1 MTALLA
7 GAAFLVGLP
16 LLLDLVPALDDVRL
30 LDVPVSWL
38 AVAVLP
44 WPVLAGLA
52 WWQLRRAEDAEIAAT
67 SSREGRPVIALA
79 VVPVLLAT
87 LLIGARGVAAMRTTS
102 DFLVASRRISPAF
115 NAAAVSGEYLSA
127 ASFLGIAGLVVKG
140 GVGALWYP
148 VGFTAGYLLMLTLV
162 AAPMRRTGAL
172 TVPDFA
178 EARLGSPLLRRL
190 CAVVVLVIGCL
201 YLVPQFTAAGQVL
214 TLVSGAPYW
223 VGVVVAGGVVSVT
236 LALGGM
242 RAATYVQAFQFLLK
256 LLLFIV
262 PAVWLLVARARRCAT
277 RRCTRWSSPASAGP
291 PPSTSPSTPAWR
303 SPSRSR
309 CGSTAPPP
317 CRSTPGP
324 HTAQAG
330 ARWEFPA
337 GAAVPRIDGAAVPGS
352 PAWQRPLLSTGSA
365 EAGSSGHSLL
375 GTWSVLVATA
385 LGTMGL
391 PHVLVRFHT
400 SPDGRS
406 ARRTAAITVA
416 LLGTFYLF
424 PAVYG
429 LLGAV
434 LLPELYLSG
443 ATDTVVVALPLRV
456 DPGWP
461 GALFTALSPRAPS
474 PRSSRR
480 RSGCCWR
487 CRARVAHD
495 LVPATLRRLRL
506 TPLAAAAAIV
516 LLALPAARIDVGA
529 LVTSAFAVAASTF
542 CPLLVLGIWW
552 RGLTTRGARWWGWP
566 SGWSA
571 RRGSWRRAW
580 SPASIRASP
589 RCCSPSPRCGRYRW
603 RSRRWSW
610 SRCAGSAAGGCGV
623 GDAAR
628 CTSTRR
634 RRGPRP

>member
-1 MTALLA
+1 M
-7 GAAFLVGLP
+7 
-16 LLLDLVPALDDVRL
+16 
-30 LDVPVSWL
+30 
-38 AVAVLP
+38 
-44 WPVLAGLA
+44 
-52 WWQLRRAEDAEIAAT
+52 
-67 SSREGRPVIALA
+67 IALA
-79 VVPVLLAT
+79 IVPVVLAT
-87 LLIGARGVAAMRTTS
+87 LLVGARGVAAMRTTS

-178 EARLGSPLLRRL
+178 DARLGSPVLRRL
-190 CAVVVLVIGCL
+190 CATVVLVIGCL

-223 VGVVVAGGVVSVT
+223 VGVVVAGAVVSVT

-242 RAATYVQAFQFLLK
+242 RAATYVQAFQFALK
-256 LLLFIV
+256 LVLFIV
-262 PAVWLLVARARRCAT
+262 PAVWLLLAVGPEVREQAVRPVEYTRFGQDTAVDFSLDTRFALTEPVAVRID
-277 RRCTRWSSPASAGP
+277 G
-291 PPSTSPSTPAWR
+291 
-303 SPSRSR
+303 
-309 CGSTAPPP
+309 APPT
-317 CRSTPGP
+317 RLAPGEY
-324 HTAQAG
+324 TAAAG
-330 ARWEFPA
+330 ARWDFPA

-352 PAWQRPLLSTGSA
+352 APWQRPLLDTG
-365 EAGSSGHSLL
+365 GSGYPLL
-375 GTWSVLVATA
+375 GTWTVLVATA

-443 ATDTVVVALPLRV
+443 ATDTVVVALPSRV
-456 DPGWP
+456 DPGP
-461 GALFTALSPRAPS
+461 VGGLFTALLTAGAFAAFLATSLGLLLAV
-474 PRSSRR
+474 
-480 RSGCCWR
+480 SG
-487 CRARVAHD
+487 AVAHD
-495 LVPATLRRLRL
+495 LIPATLNRLRL
-506 TPLAAAAAIV
+506 TALVAAAVVV

-552 RGLTTRGARWWGWP
+552 RRLTARGALVGMAVGLVSSAGVMAAGLVAGLEP
-566 SGWSA
+566 GVPALLLAQPALWSVPLA
-571 RRGSWRRAW
+571 FATMVVVSLCGE
-580 SPASIRASP
+580 
-589 RCCSPSPRCGRYRW
+589 PSPGATSAMLRLHLDETRVPS
-603 RSRRWSW
+603 SR
-610 SRCAGSAAGGCGV
+610 
-623 GDAAR
+623 
-628 CTSTRR
+628 
-634 RRGPRP
+634 

>member
-1 MTALLA
+1 
-7 GAAFLVGLP
+7 
-16 LLLDLVPALDDVRL
+16 
-30 LDVPVSWL
+30 
-38 AVAVLP
+38 
-44 WPVLAGLA
+44 
-52 WWQLRRAEDAEIAAT
+52 
-67 SSREGRPVIALA
+67 VIALA

-148 VGFTAGYLLMLTLV
+148 IGFTAGYLLMLTLV

-190 CAVVVLVIGCL
+190 CAGIVLVIGYL

-214 TLVSGAPYW
+214 TLVSGAPHW

-242 RAATYVQAFQFLLK
+242 RAATYVQAFQFVLK
-256 LLLFIV
+256 LVLFAV
-262 PAVWLLVARARRCAT
+262 PAVWLLIAVGPQVREQALHPVPFT
-277 RRCTRWSSPASAGP
+277 RFERPTPVDFSLDTRLQLTEPVTVRIDGRP
-291 PPSTSPSTPAWR
+291 PVRLA
-303 SPSRSR
+303 
-309 CGSTAPPP
+309 A
-317 CRSTPGP
+317 GP
-324 HTAQAG
+324 HTAEAG
-330 ARWEFPA
+330 ARWQFPA
-337 GAAVPRIDGAAVPGS
+337 GAAVPRIAGAAVPGS
-352 PAWQRPLLSTGSA
+352 PTWQRPLLS
-365 EAGSSGHSLL
+365 AGSSGHALI

-424 PAVYG
+424 PGVYG
-429 LLGAV
+429 LLGTV

-443 ATDTVVVALPLRV
+443 TTDTVVVALPSRV
-456 DPGWP
+456 NPGWT
-461 GALFTALSPRAPS
+461 GQLFTALLTAGAFAAFLATSLGLLLAV
-474 PRSSRR
+474 
-480 RSGCCWR
+480 SG
-487 CRARVAHD
+487 AVAHD
-495 LVPATLRRLRL
+495 LIPATLRRLRL
-506 TPLAAAAAIV
+506 TPLVAAAV
-516 LLALPAARIDVGA
+516 VVMFALPAARIDVGA

-552 RGLTTRGARWWGWP
+552 RGLTARGATVGMAVGLVSSAGVMAAGLVAGLPPGVPALLLAQPALWSVPLAFVTMIAVSGRGDPP
-566 SGWSA
+566 SGAASA
-571 RRGSWRRAW
+571 MLRLHLDETRPVG
-580 SPASIRASP
+580 PRAS
-589 RCCSPSPRCGRYRW
+589 
-603 RSRRWSW
+603 
-610 SRCAGSAAGGCGV
+610 SAP
-623 GDAAR
+623 AR
-628 CTSTRR
+628 
-634 RRGPRP
+634 

>member
-1 MTALLA
+1 
-7 GAAFLVGLP
+7 
-16 LLLDLVPALDDVRL
+16 
-30 LDVPVSWL
+30 
-38 AVAVLP
+38 
-44 WPVLAGLA
+44 
-52 WWQLRRAEDAEIAAT
+52 
-67 SSREGRPVIALA
+67 VIALA
-79 VVPVLLAT
+79 VVPVVLAT

-190 CAVVVLVIGCL
+190 CAWVVLVIGCL

-223 VGVVVAGGVVSVT
+223 VGVVLAGSAVSVT

-242 RAATYVQAFQFLLK
+242 RAATYVQAFQFVLK
-256 LLLFIV
+256 LLLFAV
-262 PAVWLLVARARRCAT
+262 PAVWLLVAVGPQIRDQALHPVEFTRFARATAVDFTLDT
-277 RRCTRWSSPASAGP
+277 RIIVTEPVTVRIDRHPPVQLPPGLRTAEAG
-291 PPSTSPSTPAWR
+291 T
-303 SPSRSR
+303 
-309 CGSTAPPP
+309 
-317 CRSTPGP
+317 
-324 HTAQAG
+324 
-330 ARWEFPA
+330 RWEFPA
-337 GAAVPRIDGAAVPGS
+337 GAAVPRIDGAAVLGS
-352 PAWQRPLLSTGSA
+352 AAWQRPLLDT
-365 EAGSSGHSLL
+365 GSSGHALL
-375 GTWSVLVATA
+375 GTWSVLMATA

-443 ATDTVVVALPLRV
+443 TTDTVVVALPSRV

-461 GALFTALSPRAPS
+461 GDLFTALLTAGAFAAFLATSLGLLLAV
-474 PRSSRR
+474 
-480 RSGCCWR
+480 SG
-487 CRARVAHD
+487 AVAHD
-495 LVPATLRRLRL
+495 LVPTTLRRLRL
-506 TPLAAAAAIV
+506 TPLVAAAAIV
-516 LLALPAARIDVGA
+516 LLALPAARLDVGA

-552 RGLTTRGARWWGWP
+552 RGLTARGALVGMAVGLV
-566 SGWSA
+566 SSA
-571 RRGSWRRAW
+571 GVM
-580 SPASIRASP
+580 
-589 RCCSPSPRCGRYRW
+589 
-603 RSRRWSW
+603 
-610 SRCAGSAAGGCGV
+610 AAGLIAGLDPGV
-623 GDAAR
+623 PALLLAQPALWSVPLAFTTMVMVSLRGVPPAGAASAMLR
-628 CTSTRR
+628 LHLDETRR
-634 RRGPRP
+634 VPVPE

>member
-1 MTALLA
+1 
-7 GAAFLVGLP
+7 
-16 LLLDLVPALDDVRL
+16 
-30 LDVPVSWL
+30 
-38 AVAVLP
+38 
-44 WPVLAGLA
+44 
-52 WWQLRRAEDAEIAAT
+52 
-67 SSREGRPVIALA
+67 VIALA
-79 VVPVLLAT
+79 VVPVVLAT

-190 CAVVVLVIGCL
+190 CAGVVLVIGCL

-223 VGVVVAGGVVSVT
+223 VGVVVAGSAVSVT

-242 RAATYVQAFQFLLK
+242 RAATYVQAFQFVLK
-256 LLLFIV
+256 LLLFAV
-262 PAVWLLVARARRCAT
+262 PAVWLLVAVGPQIRDQALHPVEFTRFARATAVDFTLDT
-277 RRCTRWSSPASAGP
+277 RIVVTEPVTVRIDGHPPVPLPPGLRTAEAG
-291 PPSTSPSTPAWR
+291 T
-303 SPSRSR
+303 
-309 CGSTAPPP
+309 
-317 CRSTPGP
+317 
-324 HTAQAG
+324 
-330 ARWEFPA
+330 RWEFPA
-337 GAAVPRIDGAAVPGS
+337 GAAVPRVDGAAVLGS
-352 PAWQRPLLSTGSA
+352 AAWQRPLLDT
-365 EAGSSGHSLL
+365 GSSGHALL
-375 GTWSVLVATA
+375 GTWSVLMATA

-443 ATDTVVVALPLRV
+443 TTDTVVVALPSRV

-461 GALFTALSPRAPS
+461 GDLFTALLTAGAFAAFLATSLGLLLAV
-474 PRSSRR
+474 
-480 RSGCCWR
+480 SG
-487 CRARVAHD
+487 AVAHD
-495 LVPATLRRLRL
+495 LVPTTLRRLRL
-506 TPLAAAAAIV
+506 TPLVAAAAIV
-516 LLALPAARIDVGA
+516 LLALPAARLDVGA

-552 RGLTTRGARWWGWP
+552 RRLTARGALVGMAVGLV
-566 SGWSA
+566 SSA
-571 RRGSWRRAW
+571 GVM
-580 SPASIRASP
+580 
-589 RCCSPSPRCGRYRW
+589 
-603 RSRRWSW
+603 
-610 SRCAGSAAGGCGV
+610 AAGLIAGLDPGV
-623 GDAAR
+623 PALLLAQPALWSVPLAFTTMVMVSLRGVPPAGAASAMLR
-628 CTSTRR
+628 LHLDETWRV
-634 RRGPRP
+634 PVPE